1 MLKECKSA
9 CIIVLLE
16 EHDNGTVE
24 VDWKLYGEESIN
36 PKLKQ
41 ITCKLA
47 DDIEALTR
55 EALEEHYEPRK
66 EQSND

>member
-9 CIIVLLE
+9 CILVMLD

-36 PKLKQ
+36 PRLKQ

-55 EALEEHYEPRK
+55 EALEEHYELRK